1 MESVPILFVDD
12 RPRYAHG
19 HADHHLLQSSHREA
33 SCNHDAWVNGAG
45 DPASG
50 MSAELEEARA
60 LGELRKQGW
69 QPKRTI
75 VYAAWDGEEPAL
87 LGSTEWVETH
97 AAELE
102 AHAVVYINTDSN
114 GRGYLGMAG
123 SHTLEPFIN
132 GVARAVEDPEA
143 KVSAWTRLQA
153 ATIAQGT
160 PEARHEART
169 RDDLRIDAL
178 GSGSDFTPFLQH
190 SGVPTLS
197 LGYGGEDDSGNC
209 WTRPA
214 SRIGSGIAT

>member
-1 MESVPILFVDD
+1 
-12 RPRYAHG
+12 
-19 HADHHLLQSSHREA
+19 
-33 SCNHDAWVNGAG
+33 
-45 DPASG
+45 

-75 VYAAWDGEEPAL
+75 IYAAWDGEEPAL

-132 GVARAVEDPEA
+132 GVARAVED
-143 KVSAWTRLQA
+143 
-153 ATIAQGT
+153 
-160 PEARHEART
+160 
-169 RDDLRIDAL
+169 
-178 GSGSDFTPFLQH
+178 TPFEASPNDGPAEPDRNTCPE
-190 SGVPTLS
+190 SGTDPTTNDRGYTNDAGMS
-197 LGYGGEDDSGNC
+197 ECRAGQVARVRQRRARRELGFSQSAKPC
-209 WTRPA
+209 SVRAPA
-214 SRIGSGIAT
+214 ANASVRTVASACAASNR

>member
-1 MESVPILFVDD
+1 M
-12 RPRYAHG
+12 
-19 HADHHLLQSSHREA
+19 
-33 SCNHDAWVNGAG
+33 NGAG
-45 DPASG
+45 DPVSG

-75 VYAAWDGEEPAL
+75 VYAAWDGEEPGL

-114 GRGYLGMAG
+114 GRGYLDMAG

-143 KVSAWTRLQA
+143 HVSAWTAAAGGDDCAAARPRSGARRARA
-153 ATIAQGT
+153 ATCGS
-160 PEARHEART
+160 ARSDPART
-169 RDDLRIDAL
+169 SRRSSSTA
-178 GSGSDFTPFLQH
+178 
-190 SGVPTLS
+190 
-197 LGYGGEDDSGNC
+197 
-209 WTRPA
+209 A
-214 SRIGSGIAT
+214 SRR